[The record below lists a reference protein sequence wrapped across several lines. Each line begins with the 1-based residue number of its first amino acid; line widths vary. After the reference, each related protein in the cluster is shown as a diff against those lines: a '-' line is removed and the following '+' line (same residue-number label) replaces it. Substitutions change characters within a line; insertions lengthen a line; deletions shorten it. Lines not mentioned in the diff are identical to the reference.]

1 MLKVE
6 LESIDSPEMYPSTI
20 EEIKA
25 KNKADP
31 GLSMLCEFVAHG
43 WPSDKSQVPTAL
55 RHYYPL
61 RNDLTVYHGVLYK
74 SHKVII
80 PLQLVLC
87 WRNFIKATKAVKVWF
102 LVHEKSCIGLECKLP
117 SCSKVPIVH
126 RVPVMAQHSQKP
138 PVLPHE
144 IPQGPWK
151 FISQD
156 FFKQG
161 GCCYVIT
168 VNHYSDWFE
177 VDLLNDDITA
187 ANVISVTKA
196 HFTRYGVPNKFLTN
210 NGSQYIS
217 QEFKNFARLMISLLI
232 TWKKREWKGFT

>member
-1 MLKVE
+1 MVLATLSRAALNRLTPSGPQEEVFQCDSQDSQEMLKVE

-87 WRNFIKATKAVKVWF
+87 
-102 LVHEKSCIGLECKLP
+102 
-117 SCSKVPIVH
+117 
-126 RVPVMAQHSQKP
+126 
-138 PVLPHE
+138 
-144 IPQGPWK
+144 
-151 FISQD
+151 
-156 FFKQG
+156 
-161 GCCYVIT
+161 
-168 VNHYSDWFE
+168 
-177 VDLLNDDITA
+177 
-187 ANVISVTKA
+187 
-196 HFTRYGVPNKFLTN
+196 
-210 NGSQYIS
+210 
-217 QEFKNFARLMISLLI
+217 
-232 TWKKREWKGFT
+232 